1 MNIKKDGSVS
11 FILGSNS
18 IKKTKI
24 CMNILRDI
32 YDIKYG
38 KIIVNNNYKKNKYK
52 EIVSENIIYTNY
64 DESIIKEF
72 ALRQKKMFNNRYN
85 DYNSDRRGFLI
96 LDCAFDKEDLKNYLY
111 YSFFNL
117 CRTFSIILIIVF
129 DYDFTINSP
138 IYSCIDNIFILN
150 NSESRLKTIYEKLS
164 YDKLFKNYK
173 DFKKILYNY
182 KKIYNGCMLISYPR
196 SGKEKVNYNCYL

>member
-24 CMNILRDI
+24 CMKIIKDLS
-32 YDIKYG
+32 DIKYC
-38 KIIVNNNYKKNKYK
+38 KIIVNNEYKKNKYK
-52 EIVSENIIYTNY
+52 EVVSENIIYVNY
-64 DESIIKEF
+64 NESIIKEF
-72 ALRQKKMFNNRYN
+72 ALRQKKMFSNRHN
-85 DYNSDRRGFLI
+85 DYNTDRRGFLI
-96 LDCAFDKEDLKNYLY
+96 LDCAFDKDDLKNNLY

-129 DYDFTINSP
+129 DYDFTFSSS

-150 NSESRLKTIYEKLS
+150 NSENRLRSIYEKIS
-164 YDKLFKNYK
+164 YDKLFRNYK
-173 DFKKILYNY
+173 NFREILYNY
-182 KKIYNGCMLISYPR
+182 KKKHNGCMLISYPR
-196 SGKEKVNYNCYL
+196 SGKEKVNYNYYI